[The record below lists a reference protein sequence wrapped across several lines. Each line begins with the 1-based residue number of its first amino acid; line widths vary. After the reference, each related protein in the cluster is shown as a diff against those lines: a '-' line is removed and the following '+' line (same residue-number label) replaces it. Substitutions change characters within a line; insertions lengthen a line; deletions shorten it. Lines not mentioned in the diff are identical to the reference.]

1 MKKFEYKVEA
11 ININI
16 DDIPRKL
23 NKEGRQGWEVVET
36 KIYKTLIEVLFKR
49 EITPLTE
56 KELLAENTNLEDLI

>member
-11 ININI
+11 ININT
-16 DDIPRKL
+16 DTLRKL
-23 NKEGRQGWEVVET
+23 NKEGRKGWEVVET

>member
-11 ININI
+11 ININT
-16 DDIPRKL
+16 DTLRKL